1 MQRMRVVPVAAAAAV
16 PRAITN
22 RRGVE
27 CACSGELPPGAAPL
41 VDDVATAGTSNNSA
55 PTFVPVWMGGSG
67 GGSSQPLPDT
77 AVSDAG
83 GVVVCRLADGE
94 CGDGGD
100 ATLPHAVARLN
111 NDHAHDRSVRAILR
125 GLAAAR
131 MVVRH
136 SAPGPTSLDDSGRL
150 RASLLSEP
158 RHSRSCGSAA
168 AAAAAA
174 VGFGDASLSPGGV
187 PLYMVVGLAGL
198 STAEALRYVDVDMA
212 EPNRSRISHLWK
224 ICSVLASTSV
234 GMSVAGRSGPAG
246 NATLAGT
253 QRPRSSGLTTT
264 MSQESWCGAQ
274 HFFFLCVTATAC
286 GGLSPVGALATN
298 R

>member
-1 MQRMRVVPVAAAAAV
+1 MGWVTRLFSRAGPQRRFLGRDLGAQ
-16 PRAITN
+16 
-22 RRGVE
+22 RGV
-27 CACSGELPPGAAPL
+27 
-41 VDDVATAGTSNNSA
+41 
-55 PTFVPVWMGGSG
+55 
-67 GGSSQPLPDT
+67 
-77 AVSDAG
+77 
-83 GVVVCRLADGE
+83 
-94 CGDGGD
+94 
-100 ATLPHAVARLN
+100 
-111 NDHAHDRSVRAILR
+111 
-125 GLAAAR
+125 
-131 MVVRH
+131 
-136 SAPGPTSLDDSGRL
+136 
-150 RASLLSEP
+150 LL
-158 RHSRSCGSAA
+158 GQ
-168 AAAAAA
+168 
-174 VGFGDASLSPGGV
+174 PGGLGQGALEAGFELV
-187 PLYMVVGLAGL
+187 GEVGLAGL

-274 HFFFLCVTATAC
+274 HFFFRCVTATAC